1 MSDQL
6 NERGPSYDP
15 IVAEVRAARMALFA
29 AAGSD
34 ILEFCRRA
42 RERQE
47 ASGHTIVA
55 GAPESP
61 DRPAGSEPSSSSAS
75 RQAG

>member
-1 MSDQL
+1 MSNQL

-15 IVAEVRAARMALFA
+15 IVAEVRAARTALFA
-29 AAGSD
+29 AAGND

-47 ASGHTIVA
+47 ASGHTIAVGTPGSA
-55 GAPESP
+55 HG
-61 DRPAGSEPSSSSAS
+61 PAADERSSPSSRHGS
-75 RQAG
+75 

>member
-15 IVAEVRAARMALFA
+15 IVAEVRAVRAALFA
-29 AAGSD
+29 AAGND
-34 ILEFCRRA
+34 IHEFCRRA

-47 ASGHTIVA
+47 ASGHTVTVSVP
-55 GAPESP
+55 GSP
-61 DRPAGSEPSSSSAS
+61 DKPAAAEGSSPSS
-75 RQAG
+75 RHAG